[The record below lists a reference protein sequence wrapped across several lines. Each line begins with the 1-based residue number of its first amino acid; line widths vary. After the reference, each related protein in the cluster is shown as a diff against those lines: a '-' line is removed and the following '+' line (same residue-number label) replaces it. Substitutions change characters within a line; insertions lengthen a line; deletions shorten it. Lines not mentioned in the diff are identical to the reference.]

1 MTISINWRRLLLYG
15 AILILCLVW
24 ILPLL
29 TVVFA
34 SFKPEAEIKTT
45 SPLSPPS
52 GLFMGN
58 YLESLTEGSPPIGT
72 AFKNTIIITI
82 PAVVGSIFLGALAA
96 YPLSRLK
103 FRGSIYIYTLL
114 IFGMM
119 FPYQLVMVPL
129 YQTASTLG
137 LYQTTVGNYTAVILT
152 HIIFGVPFCAFIL
165 RNFFKGIPRSMQ
177 DAAMIDGCSHF
188 SFFWKVILPLA
199 FPALAVLALLQF
211 TGIYNDMLWAL
222 VLMPRVETYPIATT
236 LASLSTTSGT
246 PYGILT
252 AAGFLAVVPTLL
264 LFIFLQKYFLKGL
277 AAVGQ

>member
-1 MTISINWRRLLLYG
+1 MRISFNWRRFSLYA
-15 AILILCLVW
+15 AIIILCLIW

-29 TVVFA
+29 TVAFA
-34 SFKPEAEIKTT
+34 SFKTEAEIKTT

-52 GLFMGN
+52 SLFTGN

-72 AFKNTIIITI
+72 AFKNTLIITV
-82 PAVVGSIFLGALAA
+82 PAVAGSIFLGALAA
-96 YPLSRLK
+96 YPLSRLR
-103 FRGSIYIYTLL
+103 FRGSVYIYMLL

-129 YQTASTLG
+129 YQTASALG
-137 LYQTTVGNYTAVILT
+137 LYQSIVGNYTAVILA
-152 HIIFGVPFCAFIL
+152 HIVFGVPFCAFIL
-165 RNFFKGIPRSMQ
+165 RNFFRGIPRSLQ

-188 SFFWKVILPLA
+188 SFFWKVLLPLA
-199 FPALAVLALLQF
+199 LPALAVLALLQF

-246 PYGILT
+246 SYGILT
-252 AAGFLAVVPTLL
+252 AAGFLAVIPTLL
-264 LFIFLQKYFLKGL
+264 LFVFLQKYFLKGL